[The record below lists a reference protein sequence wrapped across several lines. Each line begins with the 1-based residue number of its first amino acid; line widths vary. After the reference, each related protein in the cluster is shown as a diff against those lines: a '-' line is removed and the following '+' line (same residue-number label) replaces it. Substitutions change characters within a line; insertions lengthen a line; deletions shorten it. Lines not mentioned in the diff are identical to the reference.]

1 MLAREELLDRPEFF
15 HVLDGSHPDREL
27 IAVAVGI
34 ETGFAHQSLRAAM
47 QEMNH
52 PRVLSADRAESLGF
66 RHEAWIPASVETL
79 RMVNPDD
86 EEWCRERIAE
96 LEEENR
102 ELRRSALRF
111 GELAERLNVQLREE
125 RRQGGDRRR
134 VTRETPDRRVAEHK

>member
-1 MLAREELLDRPEFF
+1 
-15 HVLDGSHPDREL
+15 
-27 IAVAVGI
+27 
-34 ETGFAHQSLRAAM
+34 
-47 QEMNH
+47 
-52 PRVLSADRAESLGF
+52 
-66 RHEAWIPASVETL
+66 
-79 RMVNPDD
+79 MVNPDD

-96 LEEENR
+96 LEEENQ